1 MIFKTLWSLHNELI
15 WLGLPNYTD
24 HISLPLHVQILTANG
39 FLCCCALCP
48 VMPIF
53 CFFVCHHVKTEV
65 WPHISCNQTLL
76 YYRFCRL
83 AFLAPQLQKSGKIAI
98 RVFGGLTDTVLH
110 LNAHLNFRCF
120 LSTLKSHFSDGLW
133 NWFWPFLEPKLSDN
147 FMVIKPIKLTH
158 LNSPHHHFVI
168 LTYKKVKQLLDPRLF
183 ITLFNSEEGRTQ
195 ASITVH
201 KKRSYEMKGVSMTPL
216 LTS

>member
-1 MIFKTLWSLHNELI
+1 MRLFWVIFKTLWSLHNELI

-110 LNAHLNFRCF
+110 AFERPSKKTKFFVVFCRLWSLTFQTDCEIDSDRFWSPNSATILW
-120 LSTLKSHFSDGLW
+120 LSSQ
-133 NWFWPFLEPKLSDN
+133 LS
-147 FMVIKPIKLTH
+147 
-158 LNSPHHHFVI
+158 
-168 LTYKKVKQLLDPRLF
+168 
-183 ITLFNSEEGRTQ
+183 
-195 ASITVH
+195 
-201 KKRSYEMKGVSMTPL
+201 
-216 LTS
+216 

>member
-1 MIFKTLWSLHNELI
+1 MRLFEMIFKTLWSLHNELI

-110 LNAHLNFRCF
+110 LNAHLKKQKFSLFFVDSEVSLFRR
-120 LSTLKSHFSDGLW
+120 TV
-133 NWFWPFLEPKLSDN
+133 KL
-147 FMVIKPIKLTH
+147 
-158 LNSPHHHFVI
+158 I
-168 LTYKKVKQLLDPRLF
+168 LTVFGAQ
-183 ITLFNSEEGRTQ
+183 TQ
-195 ASITVH
+195 RQFYGYQAN
-201 KKRSYEMKGVSMTPL
+201 
-216 LTS
+216 